1 MKLESHRAVAAV
13 AVSVLLAGMGCSS
26 DTGSEGRGTADGAS
40 GAQSGSGGALNGGS
54 GGASNASGGTAS
66 GGDAAASGGDAAGVG
81 GDAAGTGGDAA
92 GVGGDVAGTGGNAD
106 NSAEAD
112 PSPGCGTVS
121 PSDCLPCTSND
132 RPYYVDMPDDY
143 DPNRPYPVVFK
154 YHPLGGS
161 AQGARNMYLGNDD
174 FEAIYVSQ
182 DGSDNGFPNA
192 GGADEQMTRDIM
204 ADIEARLCVDRARY
218 FATGFSYGGSMSY
231 TAACNMSDK
240 FRAVASMA
248 GAPISGAAC
257 TSQEPER
264 PVAVLGIHEP
274 EPSPE
279 QPKRAKPNQGSGT
292 FDALRAESSPVGV
305 LTRDEVSFVPTSYS
319 AC

>member
-1 MKLESHRAVAAV
+1 
-13 AVSVLLAGMGCSS
+13 
-26 DTGSEGRGTADGAS
+26 
-40 GAQSGSGGALNGGS
+40 
-54 GGASNASGGTAS
+54 
-66 GGDAAASGGDAAGVG
+66 
-81 GDAAGTGGDAA
+81 
-92 GVGGDVAGTGGNAD
+92 
-106 NSAEAD
+106 
-112 PSPGCGTVS
+112 
-121 PSDCLPCTSND
+121 
-132 RPYYVDMPDDY
+132 MPDDY
-143 DPNRPYPVVFK
+143 DENRPYPVVFK

-264 PVAVLGIHEP
+264 PVAVLGIHGEADEALYITMGEP
-274 EPSPE
+274 IIEAWLERNGCTNDTAPSALLDSVCE
-279 QPKRAKPNQGSGT
+279 RSESALEAGEYQGCMEGY
-292 FDALRAESSPVGV
+292 PVIWCPIPGYGHNIPMWS
-305 LTRDEVSFVPTSYS
+305 RNAIAQFFQRF
-319 AC
+319 